1 MRVDTAGTPSLI
13 SKPTKQPTAHNN
25 VKAAGVSA
33 SKQRPAVEVD
43 HGNTIEEVVQPAD
56 EPDGKANKSF
66 LKSIKRRLSFKKKR
80 DSKRNFAKLENSNIG
95 GPTETRSVG
104 HDVGTQAPDNGDQPL
119 FPAGLKHLFGP
130 NPKDKPKRI
139 SSFTGNPFI

>member
-1 MRVDTAGTPSLI
+1 MRVATAGTPSLI

-25 VKAAGVSA
+25 FKAAGVSA
-33 SKQRPAVEVD
+33 SRQRPAVEVD
-43 HGNTIEEVVQPAD
+43 HGDTIEEVVQPAD

-80 DSKRNFAKLENSNIG
+80 DSKRNFAKLENS
-95 GPTETRSVG
+95 